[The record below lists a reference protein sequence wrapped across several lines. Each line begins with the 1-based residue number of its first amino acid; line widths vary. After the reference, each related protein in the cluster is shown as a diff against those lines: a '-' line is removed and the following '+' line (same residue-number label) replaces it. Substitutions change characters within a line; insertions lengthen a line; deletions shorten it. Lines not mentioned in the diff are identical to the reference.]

1 MKLHRMITYDFYNK
15 TTQYPTKTTTKSVS
29 LMKILFNKKH
39 VICFLMMTQKSNPS
53 KQQQQQHNNNNK
65 SSVLD
70 SNHSLLVINGS
81 TVPLGKVEIQFPDSD
96 KYASLGNLPSC
107 LGRLEILLQSKISF
121 FRDWQKI
128 IVGERLVNWL
138 SCASNIS
145 SLHSVH
151 NSRKQQQ

>member
-1 MKLHRMITYDFYNK
+1 MITYDFYNK

-39 VICFLMMTQKSNPS
+39 VICLLMMTQKSYPS

-96 KYASLGNLPSC
+96 KYAS
-107 LGRLEILLQSKISF
+107 
-121 FRDWQKI
+121 
-128 IVGERLVNWL
+128 
-138 SCASNIS
+138 
-145 SLHSVH
+145 
-151 NSRKQQQ
+151 